1 MAAPYWGNL
10 DPPTVTRQNT
20 VQRSGDGADR
30 DSMQSQSAQSKPNRI
45 SVQSQAPTTSTQSPF
60 VSPTASNFQA
70 EGLGPRPPS
79 LPYGAPEGGSRDYLE
94 RRRRRA
100 SRDTEQ
106 YYDDSRDSIPP
117 PAAPDV
123 PRPPPISYK
132 EPYNAVRQ
140 PSSSAP
146 TRSRSTRRSEG
157 PIDANQISPID
168 HYRERR
174 SETINGRH
182 GRELNTGG
190 EYKGDRVSN
199 SGHSDDPNR
208 STIRRSVGARKE
220 RPEYHDSAVPPR
232 TRKESTIDTETQRR
246 REWAPDRSPL
256 QRLKLTLDSI
266 TKEEK
271 RARAEEAE
279 LLAREAEAGRGGDR
293 ANPNSVRFRNRPVIK
308 GPEKVA
314 QPKPQGLQEEGQ
326 AKSLGSKQKDEPQL
340 SGTVEKKQPIVTD
353 SDPARQLGKGFEYQP
368 QGVVSAT
375 GAGTTLDPEKLINT
389 QRGKSFRERA
399 ALPVNTATTGPPVNA
414 GIIRSTSNKLKKDPP
429 GDPWFNR
436 RLEAEMAA
444 QLVAPRKQSTDAHR
458 EPSHTGGPLNSAPVI
473 TGHKRT
479 VTNITPENRNFG
491 TPSPMEVVGS
501 NSDELL
507 PHVSV
512 RRNSSKKIEQLT
524 GYKIAASPMKTIPS
538 QQQQSC
544 VGRPDQSDELGP
556 KRSQENNR
564 PELRAETRTAVPPDV
579 AEGNSTPGK
588 AARKLDG
595 HHHFPNIIDPNHH
608 RRSQYQPGAGIYAPS
623 QRLDEW
629 KNAGVAVLTG
639 ALLDLEVKQTAI
651 DKDKAWW
658 EANRTGKRRPS
669 NTKQVSL
676 GGYDGGSE
684 SNNGMV
690 FPAISTPATEGK
702 DGAVP
707 KTSVGMFQEDYD
719 PNSSFSERCTLERT
733 GENDVM
739 VLRGEKSYFRR
750 HIFKQSNQG
759 LSSSRAL
766 NFFQTSFLSSYSSY
780 CPKLSKH
787 NNFHPFHIC
796 PVKSKALSKRLTEP
810 ARPTRVDSITGQTQF
825 KPPLFLKCGPLLRY
839 CGMRQ
844 DPSSDSAG
852 QSSTVKSREVWRGSV
867 LIVTTDS
874 KSSYENA
881 PILRLFSQPMDLLPP
896 PPQRVGG
903 AAGELAPEYVDPIAG
918 LTKVGRDGRTLFVR
932 PVEQLD
938 EGKDL
943 SGRDDFDDGIFEAQ
957 RSIPDQ
963 APGIHD
969 RVTDPKGS
977 FAGRSRKMGVDG
989 EKLGKYVEVKGFR
1002 LHIEQGSTF
1011 WRFNIEVEL
1020 QSQQQRIAY
1029 RINQG
1034 PVSYFWVPGQGQ
1046 SMNIMFHSCN
1056 GFSLGVN
1063 PDQFSGPDPMW
1074 RDVLNTHQTQPF
1086 HVMIGGGDQ
1095 IYNDLIMEQTELFRE
1110 WLNIRNPLQ
1119 KHNSPF
1125 TSEMQDELE
1134 VFYFE
1139 RYSMWFSQGL
1149 FGLANSQIPM
1159 VNILD
1164 DHDIIDGFGSYPH
1177 HFMDSPVFTGLG
1189 AIAFKYYMLFQHQS
1203 IMDEGEETEPSW
1215 LLGLRPGPYIKE
1227 LSRSVFMFL
1236 GMNIAFLGLDCRT
1249 ERSHDDVVSDET
1261 YAKILDRLRGEI
1273 VKGQTKHLI
1282 VLLSVPI
1289 AYPRLVWLENM

>member
-10 DPPTVTRQNT
+10 DPPAVTRQNT
-20 VQRSGDGADR
+20 VRRSSNGADR
-30 DSMQSQSAQSKPNRI
+30 DSMQSQSAQSKTNRI
-45 SVQSQAPTTSTQSPF
+45 SVQSQAPTASTQSPF
-60 VSPTASNFQA
+60 VSPTASSFQA
-70 EGLGPRPPS
+70 EGLAPRPPS
-79 LPYGAPEGGSRDYLE
+79 FPYGAPEGVTRDYLE

-106 YYDDSRDSIPP
+106 YDDSRDSVPP

-132 EPYNAVRQ
+132 EPYNAVG
-140 PSSSAP
+140 PP
-146 TRSRSTRRSEG
+146 TYPTPIRSRSTRRSEG
-157 PIDANQISPID
+157 PIDANQTSPID
-168 HYRERR
+168 HYQERR
-174 SETINGRH
+174 AETINGRH
-182 GRELNTGG
+182 GADRRELNTGS
-190 EYKGDRVSN
+190 EHKGDRASN
-199 SGHSDDPNR
+199 SGHSGDPNR
-208 STIRRSVGARKE
+208 GTIRRSVGARKE
-220 RPEYHDSAVPPR
+220 KSGYHDSAAPPR

-256 QRLKLTLDSI
+256 QRLELTLDSI

-293 ANPNSVRFRNRPVIK
+293 VNPNSVRFRDRPIIK
-308 GPEKVA
+308 GPEKGT
-314 QPKPQGLQEEGQ
+314 QPKSQSSHEADQV
-326 AKSLGSKQKDEPQL
+326 KSLDSKQNDELQR
-340 SGTVEKKQPIVTD
+340 SGTVEKKQPVVTD
-353 SDPARQLGKGFEYQP
+353 SEPARQLGKGFEYQP
-368 QGVVSAT
+368 QRVVT
-375 GAGTTLDPEKLINT
+375 GTGTGTTSDPEKLIST

-399 ALPVNTATTGPPVNA
+399 ALPVNMATPNPPINA
-414 GIIRSTSNKLKKDPP
+414 GIIRSASNKLKKDPP

-444 QLVAPRKQSTDAHR
+444 QLAVPRKQSTDVHR
-458 EPSHTGGPLNSAPVI
+458 EPSRAGGPLNSAPVT
-473 TGHKRT
+473 TGQKRA
-479 VTNITPENRNFG
+479 VTNTTLEKQDYG
-491 TPSPMEVVGS
+491 TPPPMEAVGS
-501 NSDELL
+501 NSDEHL
-507 PHVSV
+507 PHVPI
-512 RRNSSKKIEQLT
+512 RKNSSKKTEQLT
-524 GYKIAASPMKTIPS
+524 GHQIAAGPIKNIPS
-538 QQQQSC
+538 RRQQSYTD
-544 VGRPDQSDELGP
+544 RPNQSDEPGP
-556 KRSQENNR
+556 KRSQENNG
-564 PELRAETRTAVPPDV
+564 PEPRTETKTAAPPDV
-579 AEGNSTPGK
+579 AEGNSTPDK
-588 AARKLDG
+588 AARRPDG
-595 HHHFPNIIDPNHH
+595 HHHFPNITDLNRH

-629 KNAGVAVLTG
+629 KNAGVAALTG
-639 ALLDLEVKQTAI
+639 ALLDLEIKQTAI

-658 EANRTGKRRPS
+658 EENRKGKRRLS
-669 NTKQVSL
+669 TTKQVNL
-676 GGYDGGSE
+676 EGYDGVSE
-684 SNNGMV
+684 GNNGMA
-690 FPAISTPATEGK
+690 FPVISTPATEDKESTIPRISGE
-702 DGAVP
+702 
-707 KTSVGMFQEDYD
+707 MFQEDYD
-719 PNSSFSERCTLERT
+719 SNGPFPELCTLVEGT
-733 GENDVM
+733 GEGDTM
-739 VLRGEKSYFRR
+739 ALRGKSYFRQ
-750 HIFKQSNQG
+750 HIFTQSKWG
-759 LSSSRAL
+759 LSSRAL
-766 NFFQTSFLSSYSSY
+766 NFLQTSSLSSYSSN

-787 NNFHPFHIC
+787 NIFHPFHIC
-796 PVKSKALSKRLTEP
+796 PIQFKALSKRLTDST
-810 ARPTRVDSITGQTQF
+810 RPIRVDFTTGQTQF

-844 DPSSDSAG
+844 DLTNSAG
-852 QSSTVKSREVWRGSV
+852 QSGTVRSQEIWRGSV
-867 LIVTTDS
+867 LIVTMDS
-874 KSSYENA
+874 RSSYEKA
-881 PILRLFSQPMDLLPP
+881 PVLRLFSQPMDLLPP
-896 PPQRVGG
+896 PPQQVGG

-957 RSIPDQ
+957 PDQ
-963 APGIHD
+963 APGSHD
-969 RVTDPKGS
+969 KATDPSGS
-977 FAGRSRKMGVDG
+977 FAGRSRKMGADG
-989 EKLGKYVEVKGFR
+989 EKLGKYAEVKGFR
-1002 LHIEQGSTF
+1002 LHAEQGSTF

-1046 SMNIMFHSCN
+1046 SMNIMFYSCN

-1063 PDQFSGPDPMW
+1063 TDQFSGPDPMW

-1095 IYNDLIMEQTELFRE
+1095 IYNDLITEQTEHFRE
-1110 WLNIRNPLQ
+1110 WLIIRNPLQ
-1119 KHNSPF
+1119 KHNAPF
-1125 TSEMQDELE
+1125 TSEMQKELE
-1134 VFYFE
+1134 AFYFE

-1203 IMDEGEETEPSW
+1203 IIDEGEETEPSW

-1227 LSRSVFMFL
+1227 LSRSVFMFM
-1236 GMNIAFLGLDCRT
+1236 GTNIAFLGLDCRT
-1249 ERSHDDVVSDET
+1249 ERSYEDVVSDET
-1261 YAKILDRLRGEI
+1261 YTKIFDRLRREI

-1282 VLLSVPI
+1282 ILLSVPI